1 MRRMAKKPAKLDP
14 ALFQRIDLN
23 LFKIF
28 REVARAKGIGA
39 AARRLNVQQPAVS
52 LALKRLEAHVGTPLC
67 IRSARGI
74 ELTPA
79 GRVVAGLSEHV
90 FEEVRSLPNALAEA
104 TGDIEGVLTIRL
116 VSGVVSRELDETL
129 FSMRRRHP
137 RVRLRLDVA
146 PRRIVVDALVK
157 GLAEICIAF
166 ESAPRAD
173 LSYEPLVREYQQLYC
188 SRHHPLFGARAKN
201 PELLADEA
209 FIVTGL
215 DEPEDVRNVRMRYR
229 LGLKP
234 AGEAENLEEAKRM
247 IGTGV
252 GIGFLPTVLVENS
265 TNKDAFWPIL
275 PPAMLPNY
283 LLYLITKPEA
293 QQTVPTQLFLREIRR
308 RLSARG
314 GPI

>member
-1 MRRMAKKPAKLDP
+1 MAKKSAQLDP

-28 REVARAKGIGA
+28 REVARAQGIGA

-52 LALKRLEAHVGTPLC
+52 LALKRLEAHVGTALC
-67 IRSARGI
+67 IRTARGI

-79 GRVVAGLSEHV
+79 GRVVAGFSEHV

-104 TGDIEGVLTIRL
+104 KGDIEGVLTIRL

-129 FSMRRRHP
+129 LSMKRRHP

-146 PRRIVVDALVK
+146 PCRIVVDALVK
-157 GLAEICIAF
+157 GQAEICIAF

-173 LSYEPLVREYQQLYC
+173 LLYEPLVREYQQLYC

-201 PELLADEA
+201 PELLAGEA
-209 FIVTGL
+209 FVVTGS
-215 DEPEDVRNVRMRYR
+215 DEPDDVRNFRMRYR

-247 IGTGV
+247 IGAGV

-265 TNKDAFWPIL
+265 TNKDAFWAVL
-275 PPAMLPNY
+275 PPPMLPNY

-314 GPI
+314 RPV